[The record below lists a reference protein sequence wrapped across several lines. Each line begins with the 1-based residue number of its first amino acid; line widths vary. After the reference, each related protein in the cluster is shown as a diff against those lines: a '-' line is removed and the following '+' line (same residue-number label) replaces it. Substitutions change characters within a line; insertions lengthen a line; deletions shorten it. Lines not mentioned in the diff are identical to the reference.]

1 MTGKTKPRLVRGRY
15 VEREEQPVF
24 LSDEEFYRACVWKCK
39 CFDAAPKRASRE
51 VPDYIGTPKDWEFIR
66 RLSNL
71 RGKPVPEIEREYK
84 GKKHSMDKDAREYP
98 YMDEFEYISTRGED

>member
-1 MTGKTKPRLVRGRY
+1 M
-15 VEREEQPVF
+15 
-24 LSDEEFYRACVWKCK
+24 

-98 YMDEFEYISTRGED
+98 YMDEFEYISTRECSYGRVVTWVIIHYNQLYCVKKNNSSERR